1 MNMTKKSMTQK
12 QKPKVDRPKL
22 NITCMVNDVCAA
34 KGVSVYAVAKSIGM
48 HPNQMYPYTSNRA
61 FPNLETAF
69 LISKAL
75 ETPVDQLWLVDINK

>member
-1 MNMTKKSMTQK
+1 MTQK
-12 QKPKVDRPKL
+12 QKPKIDRPKL
-22 NITCMVNDVCAA
+22 NITCTVNDFCAA

-61 FPNLETAF
+61 LPNIETAF

-75 ETPVDQLWLVDINK
+75 ETPVDQLWIATINK